1 MAKQVAEKVEIATA
15 APKGATDFE
24 GLTARLK
31 PHRFKTKSK
40 PEFFRSLQKAEDEC
54 ACATWVLWTVCDIA
68 QSYDR
73 KESNVRVSLLASF
86 RRTVR

>member
-1 MAKQVAEKVEIATA
+1 MAKQAAEKVEIATA

-31 PHRFKTKSK
+31 PHPFKTKSK
-40 PEFFRSLQKAEDEC
+40 PEFFRSLQKAEGEGV
-54 ACATWVLWTVCDIA
+54 CATRALWTVCDIA

-73 KESNVRVSLLASF
+73 KESSVSASLLASF